1 MGKKKRK
8 DLIDE
13 KENLTNTD
21 VGFGEMAIQQTIT
34 NCSDIGK
41 NTDAIVERIGATLD
55 HLIEWFT
62 TQKRIDELNA
72 ELKMLDEQCGKF
84 FTPYPITAS

>member
-21 VGFGEMAIQQTIT
+21 VVGFGEMAIQQ
-34 NCSDIGK
+34 
-41 NTDAIVERIGATLD
+41 EWIGAKL
-55 HLIEWFT
+55 
-62 TQKRIDELNA
+62 ELF
-72 ELKMLDEQCGKF
+72 EEKW
-84 FTPYPITAS
+84 

>member
-21 VGFGEMAIQQTIT
+21 VVGFGEMAIQQ
-34 NCSDIGK
+34 
-41 NTDAIVERIGATLD
+41 ERIGAKLD
-55 HLIEWFT
+55 HLVEWFT

-72 ELKMLDEQCGKF
+72 ELKMLDEQCKF
-84 FTPYPITAS
+84 LFPPL